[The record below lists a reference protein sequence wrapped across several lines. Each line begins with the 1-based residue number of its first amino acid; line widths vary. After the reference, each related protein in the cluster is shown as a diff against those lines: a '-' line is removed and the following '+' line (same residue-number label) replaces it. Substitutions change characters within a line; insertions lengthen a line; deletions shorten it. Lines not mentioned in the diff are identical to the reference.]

1 MFIKNLIA
9 ALVGL
14 SFLTSCGSGEYLK
27 SQKVGIWSAEVWVD
41 AAIVANAKTSFSLN

>member
-9 ALVGL
+9 AL
-14 SFLTSCGSGEYLK
+14 
-27 SQKVGIWSAEVWVD
+27 VGIWSAEVWVD